1 MQPGVGLG
9 GNAVLTTSCCVL
21 ITVFPQ
27 RMFLCKPCYFKQLT
41 LYCFGCWV
49 WCPRPTT
56 LRSLREPATLPET
69 LCLWNRAP
77 SSLLKTRSKQPRA
90 RPPRQQCW
98 QRPAIGAAS
107 SNWGSVLAAFKPAS
121 GGDGAGIPAT
131 ICNYCR
137 YTTKHGRQQRV
148 YKYNRKPRL
157 GIP

>member
-1 MQPGVGLG
+1 MLGVVSTADNSTFTPGTGYTARDV
-9 GNAVLTTSCCVL
+9 VPVEPSTKL
-21 ITVFPQ
+21 ITEDQ
-27 RMFLCKPCYFKQLT
+27 IQTAAGSASASAML
-41 LYCFGCWV
+41 
-49 WCPRPTT
+49 
-56 LRSLREPATLPET
+56 
-69 LCLWNRAP
+69 
-77 SSLLKTRSKQPRA
+77 
-90 RPPRQQCW
+90 
-98 QRPAIGAAS
+98 AAS